1 MTLFSS
7 SVHNGR
13 RSSQKPMLP
22 VLPEDSPRSAGRSD
36 SGSFQIIPS
45 ALGTRICEIL
55 HVSFKSRVSISHS
68 PLRLPKQAPLPFK
81 AKCSGSLSSWHRT
94 HRLASLKWSSDPS
107 ILGENLCNCSPS
119 PFHGSPTR
127 MVLDYIISPPVLPV
141 SSWFLLYV
149 FSCQRSFLVGPQH
162 FSLTVV
168 L

>member
-1 MTLFSS
+1 MALVSS

-22 VLPEDSPRSAGRSD
+22 VFPEDSPRSAGRSD
-36 SGSFQIIPS
+36 PDSFQIIPS
-45 ALGTRICEIL
+45 ALGTKTCEIL
-55 HVSFKSRVSISHS
+55 HVSFKSRASISHS
-68 PLRLPKQAPLPFK
+68 PLGLPKQAPLPFK

-127 MVLDYIISPPVLPV
+127 MVLDYIISPPIL
-141 SSWFLLYV
+141 SHHGF
-149 FSCQRSFLVGPQH
+149 FFM
-162 FSLTVV
+162 SLIVKD
-168 L
+168 LFW